1 MGAEQEEEGG
11 LLKAKAVNEVD
22 AERGRATPEDGGG
35 EGGCSG
41 TTSFKDPALNNGLGV
56 HIVVGGGDS
65 ELRELVLPA
74 AADEK
79 NEHASS
85 SNEEGEEESVAA
97 QNRVVKGSAC
107 SCGAA
112 VVHYRF
118 RV

>member
-1 MGAEQEEEGG
+1 VGAEQEEEGG

-22 AERGRATPEDGGG
+22 AEPDRATPEDSGGG
-35 EGGCSG
+35 GGGSG
-41 TTSFKDPALNNGLGV
+41 TASFKDPALNNGPGV

-65 ELRELVLPA
+65 ELLLPA

-79 NEHASS
+79 YEHASS
-85 SNEEGEEESVAA
+85 SKEEGEGDSVAA
-97 QNRVVKGSAC
+97 QNKVVKGSVC